1 MYWILYGK
9 TKSLDVTD
17 NSLPKLG
24 QLGHSFASL
33 TFHLSLPPSMH
44 NILEVMDD
52 LSTFSLL
59 WLFVVNVYVL
69 DSRTEV
75 MPALCP

>member
-1 MYWILYGK
+1 MCWILYGK
-9 TKSLDVTD
+9 RKSLEVTD
-17 NSLPKLG
+17 NSSLKLG
-24 QLGHSFASL
+24 QLGHSFARL
-33 TFHLSLPPSMH
+33 IFHLSVPPPMH

-75 MPALCP
+75 MLALCP